1 MGDWGCPIDVAFN
14 TGPLNNRNKKK
25 KKKNRDKIIVND
37 YNVNVKDQERQFSET
52 KQKIQNLQP
61 FDDEYQIYEPIQRQN
76 MHPNMYQNYPQKTSQ
91 RQEDENI
98 RKISNQEYQEFKN
111 YQMQRY
117 NENKKNDIIEAFT
130 NINEDF
136 NDIILFALTGI
147 FFIIF
152 TDYIYKLGK
161 RSI

>member
-1 MGDWGCPIDVAFN
+1 MGDWGCPIDLAFN
-14 TGPLNNRNKKK
+14 TGPTQKKK
-25 KKKNRDKIIVND
+25 KKKHKEQIIEDD
-37 YNVNVKDQERQFSET
+37 YNVNVKDQERKFSET
-52 KQKIQNLQP
+52 KQRMQNLKP

-76 MHPNMYQNYPQKTSQ
+76 IHPNMYHHHQPQYMNKKQ
-91 RQEDENI
+91 DDENN
-98 RKISNQEYQEFKN
+98 RRISNQEYQEFKN

-117 NENKKNDIIEAFT
+117 NETKKNDIIETFT